1 MKALPLMFHNWGED
15 QYEAA
20 IIITFLL
27 KTPLISIQLGFYESI
42 SIISIYDRKHVRRMS
57 LAQKFIQSLTTL
69 CAYFI
74 ENSYH
79 F

>member
-27 KTPLISIQLGFYESI
+27 KTPLISIQLDFFSI
-42 SIISIYDRKHVRRMS
+42 KVKVSRISLQRFHIIHK
-57 LAQKFIQSLTTL
+57 
-69 CAYFI
+69 
-74 ENSYH
+74 
-79 F
+79 